1 MRVTSFHD
9 DLSKSA
15 QFFKYVK
22 TGENMANQFSSC
34 FEKLNFYPSFKNDE
48 NDFLF
53 TVIHFLVARKQI
65 TCSKATKIINF
76 AASNSSLTLSFPY
89 QIVFCFDGK

>member
-1 MRVTSFHD
+1 
-9 DLSKSA
+9 
-15 QFFKYVK
+15 
-22 TGENMANQFSSC
+22 MANQFSSC
-34 FEKLNFYPSFKNDE
+34 FEKLIFYPSFKNDE

-89 QIVFCFDGK
+89 QIVFCFDGKWKNAGAISIGVDFLPSERSFLIL